1 MKMMMTVITAVMSLI
16 AFGMMGI
23 DKHRAKAGKWRI
35 RERMLFIVA
44 LCLGAIG
51 GTAGMQVFH
60 HKTKHWYFKVFFPLL
75 AVLQTVLVIWVWV
88 K

>member
-1 MKMMMTVITAVMSLI
+1 MKMIMTVITAVMSLI
-16 AFGMMGI
+16 TFAMMGI

-35 RERMLFIVA
+35 RERTLFIA
-44 LCLGAIG
+44 AFCLGAIG
-51 GTAGMQVFH
+51 GTAGMRVFH

-75 AVLQTVLVIWVWV
+75 AVLQAVLVIWVWV

>member
-1 MKMMMTVITAVMSLI
+1 MKMILTVIMAAMSLM
-16 AFGMMGI
+16 AFALMGI

-35 RERMLFIVA
+35 RERTLFIAA
-44 LCLGAIG
+44 LCLGALG
-51 GTAGMQVFH
+51 GTAGMRVFH

-75 AVLQTVLVIWVWV
+75 AVLQFVLLVWIWI